1 MKEKE
6 PYTMDQSEQTA
17 VSEQQMPAS
26 RNGVFLK
33 RGKGQSFDEFKKV
46 CIESLISAGL
56 IKVGPRQLKARSSSP
71 LNEQI
76 LPDGKDQQ

>member
-6 PYTMDQSEQTA
+6 PYAMDQSEQTT
-17 VSEQQMPAS
+17 VSEQQVPAS

-46 CIESLISAGL
+46 CIKSLIRAGL
-56 IKVGPRQLKARSSSP
+56 IKEGPSTPKAGSGFP
-71 LNEQI
+71 TNEQI
-76 LPDGKDQQ
+76 LPDKKDQ